1 MKLNIK
7 NPKILALILVNT
19 ILLTQSGSI
28 KNSNRRISNC
38 ATTTLEKT
46 SDEKFDSISNQEK
59 TDLDIQ
65 TKQCNN
71 NVCGKKKLLVREEN
85 NKKSKII
92 LKVGK
97 YQKLKEIGKTE
108 DGWSLVKYKTKGDS
122 VKGYVKSKELANL
135 GNDYIEVDISEQKG
149 SLYKNGKKDF
159 SFDVVTGKD
168 STPTVTGLFNVY
180 AKNRN
185 YTMRGNNYTSFSQ
198 YVVKFYNAYYFHDAS
213 WRSEFGKKA
222 NFHTN
227 GSHGCVNMKIQDAK
241 KLYHNVKIKTK
252 VLIHK

>member
-1 MKLNIK
+1 MKL
-7 NPKILALILVNT
+7 KIRNSKVLAYVLANA
-19 ILLTQSGSI
+19 ILLAPVEYMKYS
-28 KNSNRRISNC
+28 SNKISNC
-38 ATTTLEKT
+38 TTTTLENNGDANKVGLANL
-46 SDEKFDSISNQEK
+46 KKSN
-59 TDLDIQ
+59 LDI
-65 TKQCNN
+65 KIKKCNN
-71 NVCGKKKLLVREEN
+71 NVCGKKKLLVRKEN
-85 NKKSKII
+85 NKKSKIV
-92 LKVGK
+92 LKVGQF
-97 YQKLKEIGKTE
+97 QKLKEIGKTKN
-108 DGWSLVKYKTKGDS
+108 GWSLVTYKTKDNS
-122 VKGYVKSKELANL
+122 IKGYVKSNELSNL
-135 GNDYIEVDISEQKG
+135 GKNYIEVDISEQKG

-159 SFDVVTGKD
+159 SFHVVTGKD

-198 YVVKFYNAYYFHDAS
+198 YVVKFYNAYYLHDAS